1 MSVEQVIIET
11 TGDGVTRVMTRVL
24 LACEVLATVD
34 ARRTRVRILEAGAG
48 LAVHDEIVVP
58 TAKLTES

>member
-11 TGDGVTRVMTRVL
+11 AADGVTKTMSRVL
-24 LACEVLATVD
+24 LTCEVIEVVD
-34 ARRTRVRILEAGAG
+34 ARRTRVRILAAGAG
-48 LAVHDEIVVP
+48 LAVNDEIVVP